1 MFNKAIYNTIGFFRH
16 KKSVQIFNAIMK
28 AENSNI
34 IVEKLYLGNII
45 DAHNLS
51 FLVNNNINAIIN
63 CTDNEPF
70 HQYFIMNDDNDD
82 NNDDDNDD
90 FNDNTVNN
98 DTLNDNTFN
107 SNTLNNDTVN
117 DDNNKNENKNKN
129 EKYILR
135 LDIKDSKDE
144 ENIEKFMN
152 IIDDGVEFINTHK
165 NLNNKTVFVHCYWGL
180 MRSATVIAGYLIKYE
195 NYSVDNAIELIKNKR
210 SYTFSN
216 LYNFKDILESYQE
229 KIFKDDLLH

>member
-34 IVEKLYLGNII
+34 IVENLYLGNII

-51 FLVNNNINAIIN
+51 FLIDNNIGAIIN
-63 CTDNEPF
+63 CTENEPF
-70 HQYFIMNDDNDD
+70 HQYFIINDD
-82 NNDDDNDD
+82 
-90 FNDNTVNN
+90 
-98 DTLNDNTFN
+98 
-107 SNTLNNDTVN
+107 VN
-117 DDNNKNENKNKN
+117 DLKINNTQN

-144 ENIEKFMN
+144 ENVEKFMN
-152 IIDDGVEFINTHK
+152 IIDNGVEFINTHK

-195 NYSVDNAIELIKNKR
+195 NYSIDNAIELIKNKR

-229 KIFKDDLLH
+229 KISKNENLQ

>member
-16 KKSVQIFNAIMK
+16 KKSVKIFNAIMNT
-28 AENSNI
+28 ENSNI
-34 IVEKLYLGNII
+34 IIENLYLGNII

-51 FLVNNNINAIIN
+51 FLIDNNIGAIIN
-63 CTDNEPF
+63 CTEDEPF
-70 HQYFIMNDDNDD
+70 HRYFIMNDEDNK
-82 NNDDDNDD
+82 
-90 FNDNTVNN
+90 T
-98 DTLNDNTFN
+98 
-107 SNTLNNDTVN
+107 
-117 DDNNKNENKNKN
+117 KN

-144 ENIEKFMN
+144 ENVEKFMD
-152 IIDDGVEFINTHK
+152 IIDNGVEFINTHR
-165 NLNNKTVFVHCYWGL
+165 NINKQNIFVHCYWGL

-216 LYNFKDILESYQE
+216 LYNFKDILESYQK
-229 KIFKDDLLH
+229 KICNDVEFH

>member
-16 KKSVQIFNAIMK
+16 KKSVKIFNSIMN

-34 IVEKLYLGNII
+34 IVENLYLGNII

-51 FLVNNNINAIIN
+51 FLVNNNIGAIIN
-63 CTDNEPF
+63 CTENEPF
-70 HQYFIMNDDNDD
+70 HQYFIMNDDN
-82 NNDDDNDD
+82 
-90 FNDNTVNN
+90 NTQ
-98 DTLNDNTFN
+98 
-107 SNTLNNDTVN
+107 
-117 DDNNKNENKNKN
+117 N
-129 EKYILR
+129 EKYTLR

-152 IIDDGVEFINTHK
+152 IIDNGVEFINTHK
-165 NLNNKTVFVHCYWGL
+165 NINKQNIFVHCYWGL

-229 KIFKDDLLH
+229 KISKDDHQH

>member
-16 KKSVQIFNAIMK
+16 KKSVKIFNAIMN

-34 IVEKLYLGNII
+34 IIDKLYLGNII

-51 FLVNNNINAIIN
+51 FLIDNNICAIIN
-63 CTDNEPF
+63 CTEDEPF
-70 HQYFIMNDDNDD
+70 HQYFIMNNDD
-82 NNDDDNDD
+82 NIQ
-90 FNDNTVNN
+90 
-98 DTLNDNTFN
+98 
-107 SNTLNNDTVN
+107 
-117 DDNNKNENKNKN
+117 N

-144 ENIEKFMN
+144 ENVEKFMD
-152 IIDDGVEFINTHK
+152 IIDNGVEFINTHK

-229 KIFKDDLLH
+229 KISKDFGFN

>member
-16 KKSVQIFNAIMK
+16 KKSVKIFNAIMNT
-28 AENSNI
+28 ENSNI
-34 IVEKLYLGNII
+34 IIEKLYLGNII

-51 FLVNNNINAIIN
+51 FLIDNNIGAIIN
-63 CTDNEPF
+63 CTEDEPF
-70 HQYFIMNDDNDD
+70 HQYFIMNDDN
-82 NNDDDNDD
+82 
-90 FNDNTVNN
+90 NTQ
-98 DTLNDNTFN
+98 
-107 SNTLNNDTVN
+107 
-117 DDNNKNENKNKN
+117 N

-144 ENIEKFMN
+144 ENVEKFMD
-152 IIDDGVEFINTHK
+152 IIDNGVEFINTHK

-216 LYNFKDILESYQE
+216 LYNFRDILESYQE
-229 KIFKDDLLH
+229 KISKDVGLINS

>member
-16 KKSVQIFNAIMK
+16 KKSVQIFNAIMN

-34 IVEKLYLGNII
+34 IVENLYLGNII

-51 FLVNNNINAIIN
+51 FLIDNNIGAIIN
-63 CTDNEPF
+63 CTEDEPF
-70 HQYFIMNDDNDD
+70 HQYFIMNDDD
-82 NNDDDNDD
+82 NIQ
-90 FNDNTVNN
+90 
-98 DTLNDNTFN
+98 
-107 SNTLNNDTVN
+107 
-117 DDNNKNENKNKN
+117 N

-144 ENIEKFMN
+144 ENVEKFMD
-152 IIDDGVEFINTHK
+152 IIDNGVEFINTHK

-216 LYNFKDILESYQE
+216 LYNFRDILESYQE
-229 KIFKDDLLH
+229 KISKDVGLINS

>member
-16 KKSVQIFNAIMK
+16 KKSVQIFNTIMNT
-28 AENSNI
+28 ENSNI
-34 IVEKLYLGNII
+34 IIENLYLGNII

-51 FLVNNNINAIIN
+51 FLIDNNIGAIIN
-63 CTDNEPF
+63 CTENEPF
-70 HQYFIMNDDNDD
+70 HQYFIMND
-82 NNDDDNDD
+82 NN
-90 FNDNTVNN
+90 TQ
-98 DTLNDNTFN
+98 
-107 SNTLNNDTVN
+107 
-117 DDNNKNENKNKN
+117 N

-144 ENIEKFMN
+144 ENVEKFMD
-152 IIDDGVEFINTHK
+152 IIDNGVEFINTHK
-165 NLNNKTVFVHCYWGL
+165 NINKQNVFVHCYWGL

-216 LYNFKDILESYQE
+216 LYNFRDILESYQE
-229 KIFKDDLLH
+229 KISKDVGFN

>member
-16 KKSVQIFNAIMK
+16 KKSVKIFNAIMN

-51 FLVNNNINAIIN
+51 FLVNNNIGAIIN
-63 CTDNEPF
+63 CTENEPF
-70 HQYFIMNDDNDD
+70 HQYFIMNDDNNDGCINDDGIKDDGIND
-82 NNDDDNDD
+82 NNM
-90 FNDNTVNN
+90 NDNNMN
-98 DTLNDNTFN
+98 DINTI
-107 SNTLNNDTVN
+107 
-117 DDNNKNENKNKN
+117 KN

-135 LDIKDSKDE
+135 LDIKDSKDQ
-144 ENIEKFMN
+144 ENVEKFMN

-165 NLNNKTVFVHCYWGL
+165 NFNNKTVFVHCYWGL

-195 NYSVDNAIELIKNKR
+195 KYSVDNAIELIKNKR

-229 KIFKDDLLH
+229 KISKDHLLH

>member
-16 KKSVQIFNAIMK
+16 KKSVQIFNAIMN

-51 FLVNNNINAIIN
+51 FLVNNNIGAIIN
-63 CTDNEPF
+63 CTENEPF
-70 HQYFIMNDDNDD
+70 HQYFIMNDNM
-82 NNDDDNDD
+82 NNNIDIN
-90 FNDNTVNN
+90 NELKINTI
-98 DTLNDNTFN
+98 
-107 SNTLNNDTVN
+107 
-117 DDNNKNENKNKN
+117 KN

-144 ENIEKFMN
+144 ENVEKFMN
-152 IIDDGVEFINTHK
+152 IIDNGVEFINTHK
-165 NLNNKTVFVHCYWGL
+165 NLNNKNVFVHCYWGL

-229 KIFKDDLLH
+229 KISKYDLLH

>member
-51 FLVNNNINAIIN
+51 FLVNNNIGAIIN
-63 CTDNEPF
+63 CTENEPF
-70 HQYFIMNDDNDD
+70 HQYFIMNDDN
-82 NNDDDNDD
+82 
-90 FNDNTVNN
+90 NTQ
-98 DTLNDNTFN
+98 
-107 SNTLNNDTVN
+107 
-117 DDNNKNENKNKN
+117 N

-144 ENIEKFMN
+144 ENVEKFMN
-152 IIDDGVEFINTHK
+152 IIDNGVEFINIHK
-165 NLNNKTVFVHCYWGL
+165 NINNKTVFVHCYWGL

-216 LYNFKDILESYQE
+216 LYNFKDILESYQQRIE
-229 KIFKDDLLH
+229 NK

>member
-16 KKSVQIFNAIMK
+16 KKSVKIFNAIMNT
-28 AENSNI
+28 ENSNI
-34 IVEKLYLGNII
+34 IIEKLYLGNII

-51 FLVNNNINAIIN
+51 FLIDNNIGAIIN
-63 CTDNEPF
+63 CTEDEPF
-70 HQYFIMNDDNDD
+70 HQYFIMNDDD
-82 NNDDDNDD
+82 NIQ
-90 FNDNTVNN
+90 
-98 DTLNDNTFN
+98 
-107 SNTLNNDTVN
+107 
-117 DDNNKNENKNKN
+117 N

-144 ENIEKFMN
+144 ENVEKFMD
-152 IIDDGVEFINTHK
+152 IIDNGVEFINTHK

-216 LYNFKDILESYQE
+216 LYNFRDILESYQE
-229 KIFKDDLLH
+229 KISKDVGFN

>member
-16 KKSVQIFNAIMK
+16 KKSVKIFNAIMN

-34 IVEKLYLGNII
+34 IVENLYLGNII

-51 FLVNNNINAIIN
+51 FLVNNNIGAIIN
-63 CTDNEPF
+63 CTENEPF
-70 HQYFIMNDDNDD
+70 HQYFIMNDDN
-82 NNDDDNDD
+82 NDDCIKDD
-90 FNDNTVNN
+90 TINDNTI
-98 DTLNDNTFN
+98 NDNN
-107 SNTLNNDTVN
+107 MNDNIDINNELKINTI
-117 DDNNKNENKNKN
+117 KN

-152 IIDDGVEFINTHK
+152 IIDNGVEFINTHR
-165 NLNNKTVFVHCYWGL
+165 NINKRNVFVHCYWGL

-229 KIFKDDLLH
+229 KIFKDYRLH

>member
-16 KKSVQIFNAIMK
+16 KKSVKIFNAIMN

-34 IVEKLYLGNII
+34 IIENLYLGNII

-51 FLVNNNINAIIN
+51 FLIDNNIGAIIN
-63 CTDNEPF
+63 CTEDEPF
-70 HQYFIMNDDNDD
+70 HQYFIMNDDD
-82 NNDDDNDD
+82 NIQ
-90 FNDNTVNN
+90 
-98 DTLNDNTFN
+98 
-107 SNTLNNDTVN
+107 
-117 DDNNKNENKNKN
+117 N

-144 ENIEKFMN
+144 ENVEKFMD
-152 IIDDGVEFINTHK
+152 IIDNGVEFINTHK

-229 KIFKDDLLH
+229 KISKDDLLH

>member
-1 MFNKAIYNTIGFFRH
+1 MFNKAIYNTIGFFRN
-16 KKSVQIFNAIMK
+16 KKSVQIFNKIMN

-63 CTDNEPF
+63 CTENEPF
-70 HQYFIMNDDNDD
+70 HQYFIMNDTN
-82 NNDDDNDD
+82 
-90 FNDNTVNN
+90 VN
-98 DTLNDNTFN
+98 DTNINDTNLNDTN
-107 SNTLNNDTVN
+107 VN
-117 DDNNKNENKNKN
+117 DNNKTKK

-144 ENIEKFMN
+144 ENVEKFMN
-152 IIDDGVEFINTHK
+152 IIDDGVEFINTHR
-165 NLNNKTVFVHCYWGL
+165 NINKQNVFVHCYWGL

-229 KIFKDDLLH
+229 KISKDCQLY

>member
-51 FLVNNNINAIIN
+51 FLVNNNIGAIIN
-63 CTDNEPF
+63 CTENEPF
-70 HQYFIMNDDNDD
+70 HQYFIMNDDKNDD
-82 NNDDDNDD
+82 VEKNEKDDDKDEKDKDENDKDENKKNNDKNDKD
-90 FNDNTVNN
+90 
-98 DTLNDNTFN
+98 
-107 SNTLNNDTVN
+107 
-117 DDNNKNENKNKN
+117 

-144 ENIEKFMN
+144 ENVEKFMN
-152 IIDDGVEFINTHK
+152 IIDNGVEFINIHK
-165 NLNNKTVFVHCYWGL
+165 NINNKTVFVHCYWGL

-216 LYNFKDILESYQE
+216 LYNFKDILESYQQRIE
-229 KIFKDDLLH
+229 NK

>member
-16 KKSVQIFNAIMK
+16 KKSVQIFNAIMN

-34 IVEKLYLGNII
+34 IIENLYLGNII

-51 FLVNNNINAIIN
+51 FLIDNNIGAIIN
-63 CTDNEPF
+63 CTEDEPF
-70 HQYFIMNDDNDD
+70 HQYFIMNDDD
-82 NNDDDNDD
+82 NIQ
-90 FNDNTVNN
+90 
-98 DTLNDNTFN
+98 
-107 SNTLNNDTVN
+107 
-117 DDNNKNENKNKN
+117 N

-152 IIDDGVEFINTHK
+152 IIDNGVEFINTHK
-165 NLNNKTVFVHCYWGL
+165 NINKQNVFVHCYWGL

-216 LYNFKDILESYQE
+216 LYNFRDILESYQE
-229 KIFKDDLLH
+229 KIFNDLLQH

>member
-16 KKSVQIFNAIMK
+16 KKSVQIFNTIMK

-51 FLVNNNINAIIN
+51 FLVNNNIGAIIN
-63 CTDNEPF
+63 CTENEPF
-70 HQYFIMNDDNDD
+70 HQYFIMNDE
-82 NNDDDNDD
+82 
-90 FNDNTVNN
+90 
-98 DTLNDNTFN
+98 
-107 SNTLNNDTVN
+107 
-117 DDNNKNENKNKN
+117 KNEKEDDETDKD

-144 ENIEKFMN
+144 ENVEKFMN
-152 IIDDGVEFINTHK
+152 IIDNGVEFINIHK
-165 NLNNKTVFVHCYWGL
+165 NINNKTVFVHCYWGL

-216 LYNFKDILESYQE
+216 LYNFKDILENYQQRIE
-229 KIFKDDLLH
+229 YK

>member
-16 KKSVQIFNAIMK
+16 KKSVQIFNTIMNV
-28 AENSNI
+28 ENSNI

-51 FLVNNNINAIIN
+51 FLVNNNICAIIN
-63 CTDNEPF
+63 CTEDEPF
-70 HQYFIMNDDNDD
+70 HQYFSMNNSINNDDNELNT
-82 NNDDDNDD
+82 NN
-90 FNDNTVNN
+90 TQ
-98 DTLNDNTFN
+98 
-107 SNTLNNDTVN
+107 
-117 DDNNKNENKNKN
+117 N

-144 ENIEKFMN
+144 ENVEKFMN
-152 IIDDGVEFINTHK
+152 IIDNGVEFINTHK
-165 NLNNKTVFVHCYWGL
+165 NINKQNVFVHCYWGL

-195 NYSVDNAIELIKNKR
+195 NYSVDYAIELIKNKR

-229 KIFKDDLLH
+229 KISKDDHQH

>member
-16 KKSVQIFNAIMK
+16 KKSVKIFNAIMN

-34 IVEKLYLGNII
+34 IIENLYLGNII

-51 FLVNNNINAIIN
+51 FLIDNNIGAIIN
-63 CTDNEPF
+63 CTEDEPF
-70 HQYFIMNDDNDD
+70 HQYFIMNDDD
-82 NNDDDNDD
+82 NIQ
-90 FNDNTVNN
+90 
-98 DTLNDNTFN
+98 
-107 SNTLNNDTVN
+107 
-117 DDNNKNENKNKN
+117 N

-144 ENIEKFMN
+144 ENVEKFMD
-152 IIDDGVEFINTHK
+152 IIDNGVEFINTHK

-229 KIFKDDLLH
+229 KISKDVRFN

>member
-16 KKSVQIFNAIMK
+16 KKSLKIFNAIMN

-34 IVEKLYLGNII
+34 IVENLYLGNII

-51 FLVNNNINAIIN
+51 FLIDNNIGAIIN
-63 CTDNEPF
+63 CTEDEPF
-70 HQYFIMNDDNDD
+70 HQYFIMNDDD
-82 NNDDDNDD
+82 NIQ
-90 FNDNTVNN
+90 
-98 DTLNDNTFN
+98 
-107 SNTLNNDTVN
+107 
-117 DDNNKNENKNKN
+117 N

-144 ENIEKFMN
+144 ENVEKFMD
-152 IIDDGVEFINTHK
+152 IIDNGVEFINTHK

-216 LYNFKDILESYQE
+216 LYNFRDILESYQE
-229 KIFKDDLLH
+229 KISKDVGFN

>member
-16 KKSVQIFNAIMK
+16 KKSLKIFNAIMN

-34 IVEKLYLGNII
+34 IVENLYLGNII
-45 DAHNLS
+45 EAHNLS
-51 FLVNNNINAIIN
+51 FLVNNNIGAIIN
-63 CTDNEPF
+63 CTEDEPF
-70 HQYFIMNDDNDD
+70 HQYFIMNDEDNK
-82 NNDDDNDD
+82 
-90 FNDNTVNN
+90 T
-98 DTLNDNTFN
+98 
-107 SNTLNNDTVN
+107 
-117 DDNNKNENKNKN
+117 KN

-144 ENIEKFMN
+144 ENVEKFMD
-152 IIDDGVEFINTHK
+152 IIDNGVEFINTHR
-165 NLNNKTVFVHCYWGL
+165 NINKQNIFVHCYWGL

-216 LYNFKDILESYQE
+216 LYNFRDILESYQE
-229 KIFKDDLLH
+229 KIFKDVGFN

>member
-34 IVEKLYLGNII
+34 IVENLYLGNII

-51 FLVNNNINAIIN
+51 FLIDNNIGSIIN
-63 CTDNEPF
+63 CTEDEPF
-70 HQYFIMNDDNDD
+70 HQYFIMND
-82 NNDDDNDD
+82 
-90 FNDNTVNN
+90 
-98 DTLNDNTFN
+98 
-107 SNTLNNDTVN
+107 
-117 DDNNKNENKNKN
+117 

-144 ENIEKFMN
+144 ENVEKFMD
-152 IIDDGVEFINTHK
+152 IIDNGVEFINTHK
-165 NLNNKTVFVHCYWGL
+165 NINKQNVFVHCYWGL

-210 SYTFSN
+210 SYKFSN
-216 LYNFKDILESYQE
+216 LYNFRDILESYQE
-229 KIFKDDLLH
+229 KISKNVGFH

>member
-16 KKSVQIFNAIMK
+16 KKSVKIFNAIMNV
-28 AENSNI
+28 ENSNI
-34 IVEKLYLGNII
+34 IIENLYLGNII

-51 FLVNNNINAIIN
+51 FLIDNNIGAIIN
-63 CTDNEPF
+63 CTEDEPF
-70 HQYFIMNDDNDD
+70 HQYFIMND
-82 NNDDDNDD
+82 NN
-90 FNDNTVNN
+90 TQ
-98 DTLNDNTFN
+98 
-107 SNTLNNDTVN
+107 
-117 DDNNKNENKNKN
+117 N

-144 ENIEKFMN
+144 ENVEKFMD
-152 IIDDGVEFINTHK
+152 IIDNGVEFINTHK
-165 NLNNKTVFVHCYWGL
+165 NINKQNVFVHCYWGL

-216 LYNFKDILESYQE
+216 LYNFRDILESYQE
-229 KIFKDDLLH
+229 KISKDVGFN

>member
-16 KKSVQIFNAIMK
+16 KKSVQIFNAIMN

-51 FLVNNNINAIIN
+51 FLIDNNIGAIIN
-63 CTDNEPF
+63 CTENEPF
-70 HQYFIMNDDNDD
+70 HQYFIMNDNM
-82 NNDDDNDD
+82 NNNIDIN
-90 FNDNTVNN
+90 NELKINTI
-98 DTLNDNTFN
+98 
-107 SNTLNNDTVN
+107 
-117 DDNNKNENKNKN
+117 KN

-144 ENIEKFMN
+144 ENVEKFMN
-152 IIDDGVEFINTHK
+152 IIDNGVEFINTHK
-165 NLNNKTVFVHCYWGL
+165 NLNNKNVFVHCYWGL
-180 MRSATVIAGYLIKYE
+180 MRSATVIACYLIKYE
-195 NYSVDNAIELIKNKR
+195 KYSIDNAIELIKNKR

-229 KIFKDDLLH
+229 KISKDDLLH

>member
-51 FLVNNNINAIIN
+51 FLVNNNIGAIIN
-63 CTDNEPF
+63 CTENEPF
-70 HQYFIMNDDNDD
+70 HQYFIMNDEISEIVEKNEKEDEKDKDENKK
-82 NNDDDNDD
+82 NNDE
-90 FNDNTVNN
+90 T
-98 DTLNDNTFN
+98 
-107 SNTLNNDTVN
+107 
-117 DDNNKNENKNKN
+117 NKD

-144 ENIEKFMN
+144 ENVEKFMN
-152 IIDDGVEFINTHK
+152 IIDNGVEFINIHK
-165 NLNNKTVFVHCYWGL
+165 NINNKTVFVHCYWGL

-216 LYNFKDILESYQE
+216 LYNFKDILESYQQRIE
-229 KIFKDDLLH
+229 NK

>member
-16 KKSVQIFNAIMK
+16 KKSVKIFNAIMNT
-28 AENSNI
+28 ENSNI
-34 IVEKLYLGNII
+34 IIENLYLGNII

-51 FLVNNNINAIIN
+51 FLIDNNIGAIIN
-63 CTDNEPF
+63 CTEDEPF
-70 HQYFIMNDDNDD
+70 HQYFII
-82 NNDDDNDD
+82 NDDDN
-90 FNDNTVNN
+90 TQ
-98 DTLNDNTFN
+98 
-107 SNTLNNDTVN
+107 
-117 DDNNKNENKNKN
+117 N

-144 ENIEKFMN
+144 ENVEKFMN
-152 IIDDGVEFINTHK
+152 IIDNGVEFINTHK
-165 NLNNKTVFVHCYWGL
+165 NLNNKIVFVHCYWGL

-229 KIFKDDLLH
+229 KIFKDYRLH

>member
-16 KKSVQIFNAIMK
+16 KKSVKIFNAIMNV
-28 AENSNI
+28 ENSNI
-34 IVEKLYLGNII
+34 IVENLYLGNII

-51 FLVNNNINAIIN
+51 FLIDNNICAIIN
-63 CTDNEPF
+63 CTEDEPF
-70 HQYFIMNDDNDD
+70 HQYFIMNDDNTI
-82 NNDDDNDD
+82 N
-90 FNDNTVNN
+90 
-98 DTLNDNTFN
+98 
-107 SNTLNNDTVN
+107 
-117 DDNNKNENKNKN
+117 N

-144 ENIEKFMN
+144 ENIEKFMD
-152 IIDDGVEFINTHK
+152 IIDNGVEFINTHK
-165 NLNNKTVFVHCYWGL
+165 NINKQNVFVHCYWGL

-216 LYNFKDILESYQE
+216 LYNFRDILESYQE
-229 KIFKDDLLH
+229 KIFKDVGFN

>member
-16 KKSVQIFNAIMK
+16 KKSVQIFNAIMN

-34 IVEKLYLGNII
+34 IVENLYLGNII

-51 FLVNNNINAIIN
+51 FLVNNNISSIIN
-63 CTDNEPF
+63 CTENEPF
-70 HQYFIMNDDNDD
+70 HQYFIMNDNM
-82 NNDDDNDD
+82 NNNIDIN
-90 FNDNTVNN
+90 NELKINTI
-98 DTLNDNTFN
+98 
-107 SNTLNNDTVN
+107 
-117 DDNNKNENKNKN
+117 KN

-152 IIDDGVEFINTHK
+152 IIDNGVEFINTHK

-216 LYNFKDILESYQE
+216 LYNFKNILESYQE
-229 KIFKDDLLH
+229 KISKDDLLLR

>member
-16 KKSVQIFNAIMK
+16 KKSVKIFNAIMNT
-28 AENSNI
+28 ENSNI
-34 IVEKLYLGNII
+34 IIEKLYLGNII

-51 FLVNNNINAIIN
+51 FLIDNNIGAIIN
-63 CTDNEPF
+63 CTEDEPF
-70 HQYFIMNDDNDD
+70 HQYFIMNDDD
-82 NNDDDNDD
+82 NIQ
-90 FNDNTVNN
+90 
-98 DTLNDNTFN
+98 
-107 SNTLNNDTVN
+107 
-117 DDNNKNENKNKN
+117 N

-144 ENIEKFMN
+144 ENVEKFMD

-229 KIFKDDLLH
+229 KISKDDLLH